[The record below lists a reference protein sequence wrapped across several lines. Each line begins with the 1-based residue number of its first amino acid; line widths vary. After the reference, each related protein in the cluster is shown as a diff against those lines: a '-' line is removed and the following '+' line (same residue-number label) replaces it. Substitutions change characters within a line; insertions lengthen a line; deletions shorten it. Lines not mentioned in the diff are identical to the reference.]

1 MILELKMLSDWQEM
15 CIQFGWVAIFS
26 MGAMIAPALA
36 WLNNIVEIR
45 TDALGMDQTMQRPQY
60 RSSCGLG
67 VW

>member
-26 MGAMIAPALA
+26 MGAMIAPGLA

-60 RSSCGLG
+60 RTSSALG